1 MTLKHNIDTHPNQK
15 GFTLLELLI
24 ATTVFSVILLLCTYG
39 MIQIGNTFYKGS
51 TLVRTQNANRKAMDT
66 ISQALQYGGNDVR
79 TSIGG
84 GTGTIVDA
92 STSTGVFCTGNLRFR
107 FAKNEPVRPGQI
119 ALVVDNEGATCGT
132 GNASTNDDKELL
144 GDNMRIT
151 RLEIVESG
159 GAYRV
164 NLAIGYGDK
173 GVTEDVIDPTT
184 GLCKPNTSSQ
194 FCATSQFSTT
204 VIRRV

>member
-1 MTLKHNIDTHPNQK
+1 MKKQRRLHNQA

-39 MIQIGNTFYKGS
+39 MVQIGGTFYKGS

-79 TSIGG
+79 TNVGG
-84 GTGTIVDA
+84 GTGVIVDA
-92 STSTGVFCTGNLRFR
+92 ATGSGVFCTGNLRFR
-107 FAKNEPVRPGQI
+107 FVKNEPVRSGQI
-119 ALVVDNEGATCGT
+119 ALVVDNEGAACGT

-151 RLEIVESG
+151 RLEIVESSG
-159 GAYRV
+159 SYRIH
-164 NLAIGYGDK
+164 LAIGYGDK
-173 GVTEDVIDPTT
+173 SVSEDVIDPAT
-184 GLCKPNTSSQ
+184 GLCRANTSSP
-194 FCATSQFSTT
+194 FCATSEFNTT

>member
-1 MTLKHNIDTHPNQK
+1 MKLQRKFQNQD

-39 MIQIGNTFYKGS
+39 MVQVGNTFYKGS

-79 TSIGG
+79 TNLGG

-92 STSTGVFCTGNLRFR
+92 ATGSGVFCTGNLRFR
-107 FAKNEPVRPGQI
+107 FVKNEPVRTGQI
-119 ALVVDNEGATCGT
+119 ALVVDNEGAACSSYN
-132 GNASTNDDKELL
+132 NANTNDDKELL

-151 RLEIVESG
+151 RLEIVESSG
-159 GAYRV
+159 SYRIH
-164 NLAIGYGDK
+164 LAIGYGDK
-173 GVTEDVIDPTT
+173 SVSEDVIDPAT
-184 GLCKPNTSSQ
+184 GLCRANTSSQ
-194 FCATSQFSTT
+194 FCATSEFNTT